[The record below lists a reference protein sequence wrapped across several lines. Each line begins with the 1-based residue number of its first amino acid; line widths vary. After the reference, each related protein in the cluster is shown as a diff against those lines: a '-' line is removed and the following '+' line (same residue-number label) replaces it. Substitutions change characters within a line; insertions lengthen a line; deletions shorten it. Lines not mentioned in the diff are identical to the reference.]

1 MNAKDF
7 ITLLDAKAR
16 EKGIELFQISFH
28 EEKNFEIQVLE
39 QEVVKQVSEQAQALD
54 FSVVVNGRRGKAASN
69 GRFTAEDADFLIAE
83 ALENSTAQE
92 IDEAFFLFP
101 GGASYHAVKPFCSDM
116 VQFEKLDV
124 AAYLREAERL
134 AYAYDTRIE
143 RVLAAYAYRIEQ
155 KAVLR
160 NSLGL
165 DLCHEKHLAAAALN
179 LRVKDGSR
187 YKNAGDMVFF
197 DKDEDFSA
205 ETLVRKAAS
214 RVLPKIGA
222 RDVLPGRVN
231 VVFENRVF
239 CDVLQVISEIF
250 GAYEAEQGY
259 CQFKGKIGQKVASP
273 LVTLS
278 DEPWLEG
285 GMESRAYDAEGVPT
299 CPKFLIKDGVLSNML
314 YNLSMAEKHG
324 VKSSGNAA
332 GGLATRVF
340 NLKFAPGKISREQLL
355 RQAGQGVFVTSLA
368 GVNVGVSLVSGDFS
382 FGAEGFAIEDGKL
395 GAALNQFTLSG
406 NIYALLEGISAVA
419 DDVFCYKKAV
429 APSVLASGVC
439 TAA

>member
-1 MNAKDF
+1 MDAKDF
-7 ITLLDAKAR
+7 IALLEGKAR

-28 EEKNFEIQVLE
+28 EEKNFEIQVLA
-39 QEVVKQVSEQAQALD
+39 QDVVKHVSERAQELD
-54 FSVVVNGRRGKAASN
+54 FSIVVNGRRGKASS
-69 GRFTAEDADFLIAE
+69 GRFMTEDVDFLIAE
-83 ALENSTAQE
+83 ALENAAAQE
-92 IDEAFFLFP
+92 IDEAFFMFP
-101 GGASYHAVKPFCSDM
+101 GGAFYHTVKPFRSDM
-116 VQFEKLDV
+116 AQFEKLDA

-134 AYAYDTRIE
+134 AYDYDSRIE

-165 DLCHEKHLAAAALN
+165 DLCHEKHLASAGLS
-179 LRVKDGSR
+179 LRVKDGNK

-197 DKDEDFSA
+197 DKNEDFSA

-222 RDVLPGRVN
+222 RDVVPGRVN

-239 CDVLQVISEIF
+239 CDVLQMISEIF

-259 CQFKGKIGQKVASP
+259 CKFKEKLGQKVASS

-278 DEPWLEG
+278 DDPWLDG

-299 CPKFLIKDGVLSNML
+299 CPKFLIKEGVLTNML

-324 VKSSGNAA
+324 VKSNGNAA

-340 NLKFAPGKISREQLL
+340 NLKFAPGKISREDLL
-355 RQAGQGVFVTSLA
+355 QQAGQGVFVTSLT
-368 GVNVGVSLVSGDFS
+368 GVNVGLSLVSGDFS
-382 FGAEGFAIEDGKL
+382 FGAEGFVIENGKL
-395 GAALNQFTLSG
+395 GDALNQFTLSG
-406 NIYALLEGISAVA
+406 NIYALLDGISAVA
-419 DDVFCYKKAV
+419 DDDVFSYKKAV
-429 APSVLASGVC
+429 APSVLVSGVC